1 MIMFEKYNL
10 EKPDNI
16 SELFDNSVKKFPDRP
31 CLGTKN
37 EQGEYQW
44 ITYREMGRRIDNFRG
59 GLASIGV
66 RRGDA
71 VAIICNNS
79 VEWAIGHFAVA
90 GLGAVYVPMYE
101 AELTHVWEY
110 IIKDSAVK
118 VLLVSKPEIYEKI
131 KDFPSRIPTLEKIYV
146 IAGTGKNTMSELEAI
161 GDAKSVK
168 AIYPK
173 PEEVAVLVYTSGTTG
188 DPKGVLLMHG
198 NWTSNHHARA
208 VAYPHFN
215 PDDRTL
221 SLLPWAHCYGLGEL
235 HTFTAVGGSLGF
247 MGSVNTVVE
256 DMAKVKPT
264 FLVAVPRIFNKV
276 YDTIVT
282 RVGDAGGLK
291 KKLFDAGVEAGK
303 EKRRLAEQ
311 GKSSLLTN
319 LKFNIIDKIVFQK
332 IRDLF
337 GGRLKGSI
345 TGSAAMNPEI
355 SRFFFDIGIPLYD
368 VYGLSETSPG
378 ITGNRPDC
386 YRIGSVGQTLD
397 KVRVVIDKSVVET
410 GAKDG
415 EIVVYGPNV
424 MKGYHNKPDATKEIM
439 TPDGG
444 VRTGDRGRL
453 DEDGFLWITGRIKEQ
468 YKLENGKYV
477 FPAALEEDICLNH
490 YVQSALIY
498 GAGKEYNVCMIVP
511 DFQALKSYAD
521 KNNLPGD
528 MKTLLAQQDIQDMIT
543 NAILAD
549 LKKKYGGYEIPR
561 KFIFLSEPFTL
572 ENGMVTQTMKLKR
585 RVIMEK
591 YQTEIDTMYKKQ

>member
-1 MIMFEKYNL
+1 MFEKYNL
-10 EKPDNI
+10 EKPDNVA
-16 SELFDNSVKKFPDRP
+16 ELFDKSVRKFPNRP

-37 EQGEYQW
+37 EQGDYEW
-44 ITYREMGRRIDNFRG
+44 VTYRQMGRRIDNLRG
-59 GLASIGV
+59 GLADIGV
-66 RRGDA
+66 HRGDA
-71 VAIICNNS
+71 VGIICNNS
-79 VEWAIGHFAVA
+79 VEWAVGHFAVA
-90 GLGAVYVPMYE
+90 GLGAIYVPMYE

-118 VLLVSKPEIYEKI
+118 VLLASKPEIYEKI

-146 IAGTGKNTMSELEAI
+146 ISGTGKNTMSELEII
-161 GDAKSVK
+161 GETKPVE

-208 VAYPHFN
+208 IAYPHFN

-282 RVGDAGGLK
+282 RVGEAGGLK

-303 EKRRLAEQ
+303 KKRHLAEQ
-311 GKSSLLTN
+311 GKSNLLTN
-319 LKFNIIDKIVFQK
+319 LKFNLIDKIVFKK

-378 ITGNRPDC
+378 ITANRPDC
-386 YRIGSVGQTLD
+386 YRIGSVGQVMD
-397 KVRVVIDKSVVET
+397 KVTVVIDKSVVEP

-424 MKGYHNKPDATKEIM
+424 MKGYHNKPEATNEIM

-453 DEDGFLWITGRIKEQ
+453 DEEGFLWITGRIKEQ

-498 GAGKEYNVCMIVP
+498 GAGKEYNICMIVP

-521 KNNLPGD
+521 KKNLPGD
-528 MKTLLAQQDIQDMIT
+528 IKALVAHQDIQAMISKE
-543 NAILAD
+543 ILDD
-549 LKKKYGGYEIPR
+549 LKKKYGGYELPR
-561 KFIFLSEPFTL
+561 KFIFLTEPFTL

-591 YQTEIDTMYKKQ
+591 YQTEIDTMYKK

>member
-1 MIMFEKYNL
+1 MFEKYNL

-161 GDAKSVK
+161 GDAKPVK

>member
-1 MIMFEKYNL
+1 M
-10 EKPDNI
+10 
-16 SELFDNSVKKFPDRP
+16 
-31 CLGTKN
+31 
-37 EQGEYQW
+37 
-44 ITYREMGRRIDNFRG
+44 
-59 GLASIGV
+59 
-66 RRGDA
+66 
-71 VAIICNNS
+71 
-79 VEWAIGHFAVA
+79 
-90 GLGAVYVPMYE
+90 
-101 AELTHVWEY
+101 
-110 IIKDSAVK
+110 
-118 VLLVSKPEIYEKI
+118 
-131 KDFPSRIPTLEKIYV
+131 
-146 IAGTGKNTMSELEAI
+146 
-161 GDAKSVK
+161 
-168 AIYPK
+168 
-173 PEEVAVLVYTSGTTG
+173 
-188 DPKGVLLMHG
+188 
-198 NWTSNHHARA
+198 
-208 VAYPHFN
+208 
-215 PDDRTL
+215 
-221 SLLPWAHCYGLGEL
+221 
-235 HTFTAVGGSLGF
+235 
-247 MGSVNTVVE
+247 
-256 DMAKVKPT
+256 
-264 FLVAVPRIFNKV
+264 
-276 YDTIVT
+276 
-282 RVGDAGGLK
+282 
-291 KKLFDAGVEAGK
+291 
-303 EKRRLAEQ
+303 
-311 GKSSLLTN
+311 LTN